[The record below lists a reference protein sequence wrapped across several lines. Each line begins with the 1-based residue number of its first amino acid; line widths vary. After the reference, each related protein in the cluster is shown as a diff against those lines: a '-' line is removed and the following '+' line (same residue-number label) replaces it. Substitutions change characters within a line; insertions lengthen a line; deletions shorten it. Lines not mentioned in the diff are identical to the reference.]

1 MECSEGKGK
10 FSPHFQLSTE
20 LQVCFILSVLLFM
33 LSISS
38 VAGDV
43 HGVRSSVGESLKEGE
58 GLSYLVFVFFVSVS
72 SCNTGL
78 C

>member
-1 MECSEGKGK
+1 
-10 FSPHFQLSTE
+10 
-20 LQVCFILSVLLFM
+20 M

-58 GLSYLVFVFFVSVS
+58 GLGYLVLSFMLLYRHVIQVLS
-72 SCNTGL
+72 L
-78 C
+78 IHI